1 MVSGNW
7 EGSIEDEL
15 QSVRLEFGGP
25 HWIGAKI
32 IINGETLKHV
42 RGFTLRYHVAENDGI
57 PVLTIERDLIGIS
70 GEIEGDALV
79 KDDEPAAA

>member
-7 EGSIEDEL
+7 QGSIEDDL
-15 QSVRLEFGGP
+15 HIEFGGAYY
-25 HWIGAKI
+25 IGAKI

-57 PVLTIERDLIGIS
+57 PVLTIDRDLICIS

-79 KDDEPAAA
+79 KDDEPTAG